1 MNQKIILA
9 SASPRRRELLAQ
21 IGLEFEV
28 KVSNKEE
35 VYTSTKPQKI
45 VEELALMKA
54 ENVAS
59 DLQAEG
65 VELKNTIVIGADTIV
80 VRDEEILGK
89 PKNEDHAYEI
99 LLSLEGRAHEVYTG
113 VAILSYNNAG
123 EKEIIN
129 HAVETKVHVHEMSEE
144 EIRAYIA
151 TGDPMDKAGAYAIQG
166 LCAKFIKEIKGDYY
180 NVVGMPISRLYQ
192 EVKNMGMSWKD
203 WENK

>member
-89 PKNEDHAYEI
+89 PKNEDHAY
-99 LLSLEGRAHEVYTG
+99 TG
-113 VAILSYNNAG
+113 VAILSYNNAC

-151 TGDPMDKAGAYAIQG
+151 TGDPMDKAGAYGIQG
-166 LCAKFIKEIKGDYY
+166 SFAAYIDGIEGDYY
-180 NVVGMPISRLYQ
+180 NVVGLPVSYVYQ
-192 EVKNMGMSWKD
+192 QLKKR
-203 WENK
+203 

>member
-65 VELKNTIVIGADTIV
+65 VELKNTIVIGADT
-80 VRDEEILGK
+80 
-89 PKNEDHAYEI
+89 
-99 LLSLEGRAHEVYTG
+99 SLYV
-113 VAILSYNNAG
+113 
-123 EKEIIN
+123 
-129 HAVETKVHVHEMSEE
+129 TKKSLASQRMKIMHM
-144 EIRAYIA
+144 R
-151 TGDPMDKAGAYAIQG
+151 
-166 LCAKFIKEIKGDYY
+166 FF
-180 NVVGMPISRLYQ
+180 
-192 EVKNMGMSWKD
+192 
-203 WENK
+203 

>member
-89 PKNEDHAYEI
+89 PKNEDHAYKI
-99 LLSLEGRAHEVYTG
+99 LLSLQGRAHEVYTG

-123 EKEIIN
+123 EKKIIN

-151 TGDPMDKAGAYAIQG
+151 TGDPMDKAGAYGIQG
-166 LCAKFIKEIKGDYY
+166 RAAIFVREIKGDYN
-180 NVVGMPISRLYQ
+180 NVVGLPISRLYH
-192 EVKNMGMSWKD
+192 ELKEWIN
-203 WENK
+203 E